1 MTAAE
6 TLPETA
12 RPVLVWA
19 EIPVTDLE
27 KAMEFYAKVFDYKMT
42 VDTNGPNPISFLNND
57 MNGTGGHLYPGTPA
71 KEGQGPTVHLQ
82 IPDTLE
88 EATVRVTE
96 AGGTLIG
103 GPVPLPVGRFHYAQD
118 LDGNSIG
125 LFEVTA

>member
-1 MTAAE
+1 MTASD
-6 TLPETA
+6 TP
-12 RPVLVWA
+12 RQILVWA
-19 EIPVTDLE
+19 EIPVSDME
-27 KAMEFYAKVFDYKMT
+27 KAMAFYAKVFDYEMT
-42 VDTNGPNPISFLNND
+42 LDASGPNPISFFNND
-57 MNGTGGHLYPGTPA
+57 MNGTGGHLYPGKPA
-71 KEGQGPTVHLQ
+71 AEGQGPTVHLQ

-88 EATVRVTE
+88 DATKRVTE

>member
-1 MTAAE
+1 MTASD
-6 TLPETA
+6 TP
-12 RPVLVWA
+12 RQILVWA
-19 EIPVTDLE
+19 EIPVSDMD
-27 KAMEFYAKVFDYKMT
+27 KAMAFYAKVFDYEMT
-42 VDTNGPNPISFLNND
+42 LDTSGPNPISFFNND
-57 MNGTGGHLYPGTPA
+57 MNGTGGHLYPGKPA
-71 KEGQGPTVHLQ
+71 AEGQGPTVHLQ

-88 EATVRVTE
+88 DATKRVTE